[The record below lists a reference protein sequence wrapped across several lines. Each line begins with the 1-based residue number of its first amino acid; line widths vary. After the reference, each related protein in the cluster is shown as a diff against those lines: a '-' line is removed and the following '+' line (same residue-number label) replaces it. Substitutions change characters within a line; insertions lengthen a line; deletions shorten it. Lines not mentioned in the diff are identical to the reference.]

1 MKSICESGSK
11 YLFVGRAQ
19 RKTEREELLKREYME
34 RCNYTNEQL
43 KASNLFVNNLSTSV
57 DDNKLK
63 KHFSTCGQLTS
74 VKVMRLDNGIS
85 KGFGFVRF
93 SNPEDAMKALHT
105 LNGKICLMKALLPL
119 RGNLLVA
126 FLIEVF
132 FFFEGTTLEGKT
144 LYVAIAQRKED
155 RIRTLQNH
163 YAQFSP
169 PETFYNC
176 NWNVH
181 PFFYHFPPC
190 PSSNQL
196 LSQPIMYQDCQQYPL
211 VTQTYHDRFSIFVR
225 IFLYSVA

>member
-43 KASNLFVNNLSTSV
+43 KASNLFVNNLSRSV

-63 KHFSTCGQLTS
+63 EHFSTCGQLTS

-119 RGNLLVA
+119 RGN
-126 FLIEVF
+126 
-132 FFFEGTTLEGKT
+132 
-144 LYVAIAQRKED
+144 
-155 RIRTLQNH
+155 
-163 YAQFSP
+163 
-169 PETFYNC
+169 
-176 NWNVH
+176 
-181 PFFYHFPPC
+181 
-190 PSSNQL
+190 
-196 LSQPIMYQDCQQYPL
+196 
-211 VTQTYHDRFSIFVR
+211 
-225 IFLYSVA
+225 